1 MSGRP
6 GIDGEEPR
14 HVGDGPRPRGD
25 GTNQDTAEPRSV
37 GMQITLKVWRQKNA
51 RERGCMVAY
60 QATGILPE
68 MSFLEMLDVV
78 NEGLERRGEEPIAV
92 DSDCRE
98 GICGACGLVING
110 VAHGPGKG
118 TTTCQVYMRSFE
130 PGQTITVEPWRAAAL
145 PVVKD
150 LMVDRTALDR
160 IIQAGGYVS
169 TNTGAAPEANNLLV
183 PADTAEEAMDAAA
196 CIGCGA
202 CVAACKNAAAMLFVG
217 AKTKHFAVLPQG
229 QPERWGRVG
238 AMLAAAR
245 AAGFG
250 NCSNEYECEAVCPK
264 EISAGHIAFLNREHL
279 RRRLKSR

>member
-6 GIDGEEPR
+6 ARDGDAPR
-14 HVGDGPRPRGD
+14 PNGDGAHPD
-25 GTNQDTAEPRSV
+25 GLGPGSD
-37 GMQITLKVWRQKNA
+37 GMEFALKVWRQKSA
-51 RERGCMVAY
+51 RDRGRMVAY
-60 QATGILPE
+60 PATGILPE

-110 VAHGPGKG
+110 IAHGPGKG

-130 PGQTITVEPWRAAAL
+130 PGQTISIEPWRAAAL

-150 LMVDRTALDR
+150 LVVDRAALDR
-160 IIQAGGYVS
+160 IIQAGGYIS
-169 TNTGAAPEANNLLV
+169 TSTGAAPEANNLLV

-202 CVAACKNAAAMLFVG
+202 CAAACRNAAAMLFVG
-217 AKTKHFAVLPQG
+217 AKVKHLAILPQG
-229 QPERWGRVG
+229 QPERHGRVA
-238 AMLAAAR
+238 AMLEAAR

-264 EISAGHIAFLNREHL
+264 EVSISHITFLNREHL
-279 RRRLKSR
+279 RGRFRAR